1 VAGVRSAVLATRRCR
16 STDVHA
22 ADTDVLRGVR
32 QQRHVTRALDSGR
45 DRSLAL
51 GTTPDLAASFDLAM
65 LIQEALQRSDV
76 LVVHNQRLAVADIAA
91 TSATATTAIISV
103 ISVSSVSSVPSVPSV
118 SSVSSVKCHLLL
130 LYQRR

>member
-1 VAGVRSAVLATRRCR
+1 VRSAVLATRRCR

-76 LVVHNQRLAVADIAA
+76 LVVHNQRLAVADV
-91 TSATATTAIISV
+91 TTATATAAFIAAIIAV
-103 ISVSSVSSVPSVPSV
+103 AAVSSIKS
-118 SSVSSVKCHLLL
+118 HLLL
-130 LYQRR
+130 PAQRR